1 MSKNLRVAIEAI
13 KLQINKLKTSLNV
26 YDNRLHCAFTKSL
39 LGEECD
45 VEISHCKSVKSQMNA
60 AIKVLIE
67 LQQSLVIIDNN

>member
-1 MSKNLRVAIEAI
+1 MSKDLRVAIEAI
-13 KLQINKLKTSLNV
+13 ELQINKLKTSLNV
-26 YDNRLHCAFTKSL
+26 YDNRLYSAFTKSL

-45 VEISHCKSVKSQMNA
+45 VEISYCKSVKSQMNA

>member
-1 MSKNLRVAIEAI
+1 MSKDLRVAIEAI
-13 KLQINKLKTSLNV
+13 ELQINKLKTSLNV
-26 YDNRLHCAFTKSL
+26 YDNRLQSAFTKSL

-45 VEISHCKSVKSQMNA
+45 VEISYCKSVKNQMNA